1 MFDQYEETILEMP
14 YVAYVLTLNEKVED
28 KEASM
33 QECNMKYFQRIAN
46 GNRENLNLSLRSGAL
61 CDKRFKTLEKIDF
74 NSSLNNRVFSSM
86 SPYSTKFVT

>member
-1 MFDQYEETILEMP
+1 MP

-46 GNRENLNLSLRSGAL
+46 GNRENLNLSLRSRAQ
-61 CDKRFKTLEKIDF
+61 CDRRLKTLKKVDF
-74 NSSLNNRVFSSM
+74 NSSLNNRVFSST
-86 SPYSTKFVT
+86 SPHSTKFVT